1 MTPSYFLVEG
11 NIVIAMSRVL
21 AWSVFVLLML
31 QSLSSGENATHRKF
45 PCKMPTNASSCY
57 WTHGRLAVY
66 NGTPAFRLWKTGTTR
81 VLGIHSGPS
90 ATDPLDNEDP
100 ELPANVRSWFTPSQ
114 DRIYGDFEV
123 CPLEPVRPGR
133 MQDAC
138 IESGKNI
145 VAGK

>member
-1 MTPSYFLVEG
+1 
-11 NIVIAMSRVL
+11 
-21 AWSVFVLLML
+21 
-31 QSLSSGENATHRKF
+31 
-45 PCKMPTNASSCY
+45 
-57 WTHGRLAVY
+57 VY

-81 VLGIHSGPS
+81 VLGIYSGPS

-100 ELPANVRSWFTPSQ
+100 ELPANVRTWFTPSQ
-114 DRIYGDFEV
+114 DRIFGDFEV
-123 CPLEPVRPGR
+123 CPLNQERPGR